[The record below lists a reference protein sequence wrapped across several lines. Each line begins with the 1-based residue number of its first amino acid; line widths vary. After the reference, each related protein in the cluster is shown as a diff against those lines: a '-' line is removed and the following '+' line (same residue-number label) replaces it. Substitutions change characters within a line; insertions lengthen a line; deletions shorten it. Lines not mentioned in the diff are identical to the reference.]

1 MTWSIVYEFLRIS
14 THPRVFPNPLSLDQ
28 AHAYVAE
35 WVSSDSCSVITES
48 DQHLQVLGESMK
60 NVGRLAGNIVHDFH
74 SAVLMR
80 EHGIKDILTLDR
92 DFRTFPWIELREIKG

>member
-1 MTWSIVYEFLRIS
+1 
-14 THPRVFPNPLSLDQ
+14 
-28 AHAYVAE
+28 
-35 WVSSDSCSVITES
+35 
-48 DQHLQVLGESMK
+48 MK